1 MQHIGLLSTTA
12 DRSTSSAVHIHPP
25 PTTTCSYRFSLL
37 PSFPS
42 CTHDLI
48 WRLGSIFLLPCPRD
62 TTQSLSICRQ
72 TFVSLA
78 AMSRATMSSS
88 SFRLSSLSLLATLLL
103 LLVVVPSCR
112 ALYQQSSVNSN
123 DEDGLAFVARFCWD
137 HDPSGGTVG
146 NLRIDLH
153 DPKWNTEGQIPL
165 QLALYNDQD
174 DSWPLALQHMNDY
187 TCRQLLDIVGKADS
201 KSGLGVIAPLTGSE
215 YKSAEVD
222 VVQKIRPRFWFIV
235 VARCDPIT
243 GKGTPTG
250 DIEYE
255 LHALNV
261 QQSSWDH
268 EFGTNERGLNTLYLT
283 FCIVYLLFFIVHF
296 VGVWKLRQQLQYVH
310 PIVKLFSFILVVQV
324 VSVVFYLV
332 HYFKFGQNGVGL
344 IWMSYMGAILDAV
357 ARIVFIF
364 LLLLLA
370 HGWTIS
376 NDHLQQRWIIAGVL
390 GVFFVLQVAQ
400 FGYAWYSYNP
410 ELTAINKGDFVF
422 QIMIV
427 ALYLLI
433 GVYFVFMLVVSYVN
447 EIIPPKKK
455 LYLRLG
461 ILFAP
466 WMLGPPLVAVGVLLL
481 DDWVRQKIVL
491 TLQTTLTFVAY
502 AILSF
507 LLWPSRAQEYFSISS
522 KPTLADFHAAYD
534 RL

>member
-1 MQHIGLLSTTA
+1 MAFIATASSHTFFLSSRPFLAAIVVVVLLS
-12 DRSTSSAVHIHPP
+12 
-25 PTTTCSYRFSLL
+25 
-37 PSFPS
+37 
-42 CTHDLI
+42 
-48 WRLGSIFLLPCPRD
+48 
-62 TTQSLSICRQ
+62 
-72 TFVSLA
+72 VSL
-78 AMSRATMSSS
+78 
-88 SFRLSSLSLLATLLL
+88 
-103 LLVVVPSCR
+103 PCR
-112 ALYQQSSVNSN
+112 ALLQKGTVNSD
-123 DEDGLAFVARFCWD
+123 DEDGLAFVARFCFD
-137 HDPSGGTVG
+137 HDPSGDMVG

-153 DPKWNTEGQIPL
+153 DPKWNTEGQVPL
-165 QLALYNDQD
+165 QLALFNDQSL
-174 DSWPLALQHMNDY
+174 SWPLALEHMHDY
-187 TCRQLLDIVGKADS
+187 SCQELLDIVGTADT
-201 KSGLGVIAPLTGSE
+201 GLGVIAPLTPGE
-215 YKSAEVD
+215 YRSAEVD
-222 VVQKIRPRFWFIV
+222 VRQRARPRFWFIV
-235 VARCDPIT
+235 IARCDPLT

-268 EFGTNERGLNTLYLT
+268 EFGTNERGLNSLYLT
-283 FCIVYLLFFIVHF
+283 FGIVYFLFFIVHF

-310 PIVKLFSFILVVQV
+310 PIVKLFSFILVVQLLSIV
-324 VSVVFYLV
+324 CYLA
-332 HYFKFGQNGVGL
+332 HYFKFGQNGVGIIGL
-344 IWMSYMGAILDAV
+344 LYTATILDAV

-376 NDHLQQRWIIAGVL
+376 NDHLHQRWIIAGVL

-400 FGYAWYSYNP
+400 LGYNWYSFNP

-422 QIMIV
+422 QILIV
-427 ALYLLI
+427 AIYLLI

-461 ILFAP
+461 LLFAP
-466 WMLGPPLVAVGVLLL
+466 WMLGPPMVAVGVLLL
-481 DDWVRQKIVL
+481 DDWIRQKIVAI
-491 TLQTTLTFVAY
+491 LQTTLTFVAY

-507 LLWPSRAQEYFSISS
+507 LLWPSRAQEYFSISN